1 MVAEVKKI
9 RRPLFLGI
17 FAYVA
22 TIFINKST
30 QLTGKTIRL
39 PHNIWYTN
47 LNILPRIGVERLMH
61 KMRFFQS
68 VQFKLVIM
76 YLLLIIVAMQVIGAY
91 FVRELEGQLEK
102 NFQDSIT
109 NSITLL
115 DYNAREEI
123 IKNSDNSVKLQNDIR
138 ELLVD
143 FSRASSNLIEVR
155 IVDDKGKILGTSNL
169 NNQGI
174 VGQKSNDPLVKRTL
188 SLGTTSEDKIYKDE
202 SNKNNRVWVNVSSIK
217 NKGKVIGAIYLV
229 ADIESVY
236 KQVDDITNIFITGTL
251 IAMII
256 TAVLGILL
264 SRTITKPIVEM
275 KRQAYAMARGNYSR
289 KVKVYGV
296 DEIGELADS
305 FNTLTKRVQEAQ
317 AMTEGERR
325 KLSSVLAYMTDGV
338 IATDRRGKVILINTP
353 AEKMLRVKHESAN
366 GRSIIDVL
374 DIGDT
379 YQFEDL
385 MEVDGSLTMDRSTL
399 DKPYVLR
406 ANFSVIQ
413 RETGFNN
420 GVIAVLHDI
429 TDQEKVDQERRDFVS
444 NVSHELRTP
453 LTSMHSYLE
462 ALSDGAWEDKEIAPR
477 FLEVTQNETERMI
490 RLVNDLLKLSRMDG
504 GREQLEKSFV
514 NFTDFFN
521 HIIDRFEMMKK
532 ETIMF
537 KRHIPREPVIIEI
550 DEDKVMQ
557 VLDNIISNANKYSPD
572 GGRISFYLKKF
583 EDEIEVSIADEGLGV
598 PDEDLANVFDRF
610 FRVDKARSREMGGT
624 GLGLA
629 IAREVIEAHGGR
641 IWAERNKTKG
651 TIIKFTLPYSDLPE
665 DDWE

>member
-1 MVAEVKKI
+1 M
-9 RRPLFLGI
+9 GI
-17 FAYVA
+17 FAYLV

-39 PHNIWYTN
+39 HHNIWYTN

-143 FSRASSNLIEVR
+143 YSRASSNLIEVR

-217 NKGKVIGAIYLV
+217 NKGQVIGAIYLV

-264 SRTITKPIVEM
+264 SRTITKPIIEM
-275 KRQAYAMARGNYSR
+275 KRQTYAMARGNYSR

-305 FNTLTKRVQEAQ
+305 FNTLTKRVQDAQ

>member
-1 MVAEVKKI
+1 M
-9 RRPLFLGI
+9 GI
-17 FAYVA
+17 FAYLG

-39 PHNIWYTN
+39 HHNIWYTN

-143 FSRASSNLIEVR
+143 YSRASSNLIEVR

-217 NKGKVIGAIYLV
+217 NKGQVIGAIYLV

-264 SRTITKPIVEM
+264 SRTITKPIIEM

-420 GVIAVLHDI
+420 GVIVVLHDI

-665 DDWE
+665 DD

>member
-1 MVAEVKKI
+1 M
-9 RRPLFLGI
+9 GI
-17 FAYVA
+17 FAYLV

-143 FSRASSNLIEVR
+143 YSRASSNLIEVR
-155 IVDDKGKILGTSNL
+155 IIDDKGKILGTSNL

-217 NKGKVIGAIYLV
+217 NKGQVIGAIYLV

-641 IWAERNKTKG
+641 IWAERNKNKG

>member
-1 MVAEVKKI
+1 
-9 RRPLFLGI
+9 
-17 FAYVA
+17 
-22 TIFINKST
+22 
-30 QLTGKTIRL
+30 
-39 PHNIWYTN
+39 
-47 LNILPRIGVERLMH
+47 
-61 KMRFFQS
+61 MRFFQS

-143 FSRASSNLIEVR
+143 YSRASSNLIEVR

-217 NKGKVIGAIYLV
+217 NKGQVIGAIYLV

-641 IWAERNKTKG
+641 IWAERNKNKG

-665 DDWE
+665 DGWE

>member
-1 MVAEVKKI
+1 M
-9 RRPLFLGI
+9 GI
-17 FAYVA
+17 FAYLV

-143 FSRASSNLIEVR
+143 YSRASSNLIEVR

-217 NKGKVIGAIYLV
+217 NKGQVIGAIYLV

-420 GVIAVLHDI
+420 GIIAVLHDI

-641 IWAERNKTKG
+641 IWAERNKNKG

>member
-1 MVAEVKKI
+1 
-9 RRPLFLGI
+9 
-17 FAYVA
+17 
-22 TIFINKST
+22 
-30 QLTGKTIRL
+30 
-39 PHNIWYTN
+39 
-47 LNILPRIGVERLMH
+47 MH

-143 FSRASSNLIEVR
+143 YSRASSNLIEVR

-217 NKGKVIGAIYLV
+217 NKGQVIGAIYLV

-641 IWAERNKTKG
+641 IWAERNKNKG
-651 TIIKFTLPYSDLPE
+651 TI
-665 DDWE
+665 

>member
-1 MVAEVKKI
+1 
-9 RRPLFLGI
+9 
-17 FAYVA
+17 
-22 TIFINKST
+22 
-30 QLTGKTIRL
+30 
-39 PHNIWYTN
+39 
-47 LNILPRIGVERLMH
+47 MH

-143 FSRASSNLIEVR
+143 YSRASSNLIEVR

-188 SLGTTSEDKIYKDE
+188 SIGTTSEDKIYKDE

-217 NKGKVIGAIYLV
+217 NKGQVIGAIYLV

-264 SRTITKPIVEM
+264 SRTITKPIIEM

>member
-1 MVAEVKKI
+1 M
-9 RRPLFLGI
+9 GI
-17 FAYVA
+17 SAYLII
-22 TIFINKST
+22 IFINKLT
-30 QLTGKTIRL
+30 QITGKTIRL
-39 PHNIWYTN
+39 PCNIWYTN

-143 FSRASSNLIEVR
+143 YSRASSNIIEVR

-169 NNQGI
+169 DNQGI

-217 NKGKVIGAIYLV
+217 NKGQVIGAIYLV

-264 SRTITKPIVEM
+264 SRTITKPIIEM

-537 KRHIPREPVIIEI
+537 KRHIPKEPVIIEI

-641 IWAERNKTKG
+641 IWAERNKSKG
-651 TIIKFTLPYSDLPE
+651 TIIKFTLPYSDLLE

>member
-1 MVAEVKKI
+1 
-9 RRPLFLGI
+9 
-17 FAYVA
+17 
-22 TIFINKST
+22 
-30 QLTGKTIRL
+30 
-39 PHNIWYTN
+39 
-47 LNILPRIGVERLMH
+47 MH

-143 FSRASSNLIEVR
+143 YSRASSNLIEVR

-217 NKGKVIGAIYLV
+217 NKGQVIGAIYLV

-275 KRQAYAMARGNYSR
+275 KRQAYAMARGNYSH

-641 IWAERNKTKG
+641 IWAERNKNKG

>member
-1 MVAEVKKI
+1 
-9 RRPLFLGI
+9 
-17 FAYVA
+17 
-22 TIFINKST
+22 
-30 QLTGKTIRL
+30 
-39 PHNIWYTN
+39 
-47 LNILPRIGVERLMH
+47 MH

-143 FSRASSNLIEVR
+143 YSRASSNLIEVR

-174 VGQKSNDPLVKRTL
+174 VGQKSNDLLVKRTL

-217 NKGKVIGAIYLV
+217 NKGQVIGAIYLV

-264 SRTITKPIVEM
+264 SRTITKPIIEM

>member
-1 MVAEVKKI
+1 
-9 RRPLFLGI
+9 
-17 FAYVA
+17 
-22 TIFINKST
+22 
-30 QLTGKTIRL
+30 
-39 PHNIWYTN
+39 
-47 LNILPRIGVERLMH
+47 MH

-115 DYNAREEI
+115 DYIAREEI

-143 FSRASSNLIEVR
+143 YSRASSNLIEVR

-217 NKGKVIGAIYLV
+217 NKGQVIGAIYLV

-264 SRTITKPIVEM
+264 SRTITKPIIEM

>member
-1 MVAEVKKI
+1 
-9 RRPLFLGI
+9 
-17 FAYVA
+17 
-22 TIFINKST
+22 
-30 QLTGKTIRL
+30 
-39 PHNIWYTN
+39 
-47 LNILPRIGVERLMH
+47 MH

-143 FSRASSNLIEVR
+143 YSRASSNLIEVR

-217 NKGKVIGAIYLV
+217 NKGQVIGAIYLV

-264 SRTITKPIVEM
+264 SRTITKPIIEM

-453 LTSMHSYLE
+453 LTSIHSYLE

>member
-1 MVAEVKKI
+1 
-9 RRPLFLGI
+9 
-17 FAYVA
+17 
-22 TIFINKST
+22 
-30 QLTGKTIRL
+30 
-39 PHNIWYTN
+39 
-47 LNILPRIGVERLMH
+47 MH

-143 FSRASSNLIEVR
+143 YSRASSNLIEVR

-217 NKGKVIGAIYLV
+217 NKGQVIGAIYLV

-420 GVIAVLHDI
+420 GVIAVHHDI

-641 IWAERNKTKG
+641 IWAERNKNKG

>member
-1 MVAEVKKI
+1 
-9 RRPLFLGI
+9 
-17 FAYVA
+17 
-22 TIFINKST
+22 
-30 QLTGKTIRL
+30 
-39 PHNIWYTN
+39 
-47 LNILPRIGVERLMH
+47 H

-143 FSRASSNLIEVR
+143 YSRASSNLIEVR

-217 NKGKVIGAIYLV
+217 NKGQVIGAIYLV

-264 SRTITKPIVEM
+264 SRTITKPIIEM

>member
-1 MVAEVKKI
+1 
-9 RRPLFLGI
+9 
-17 FAYVA
+17 
-22 TIFINKST
+22 
-30 QLTGKTIRL
+30 
-39 PHNIWYTN
+39 
-47 LNILPRIGVERLMH
+47 MH

-143 FSRASSNLIEVR
+143 YSRASSNLIEVR

-217 NKGKVIGAIYLV
+217 NKGQVIGAIYLV

-477 FLEVTQNETERMI
+477 FLEVMQNETERMI

-641 IWAERNKTKG
+641 IWAERNKNKG

>member
-1 MVAEVKKI
+1 M
-9 RRPLFLGI
+9 GI
-17 FAYVA
+17 FAYLV

-39 PHNIWYTN
+39 HHNIWYTN

-143 FSRASSNLIEVR
+143 YSRASSNLIEVR

-217 NKGKVIGAIYLV
+217 NKGQVIGAIYLV

-264 SRTITKPIVEM
+264 SRTITKPIIEM

-317 AMTEGERR
+317 AITEGERR

>member
-1 MVAEVKKI
+1 
-9 RRPLFLGI
+9 
-17 FAYVA
+17 
-22 TIFINKST
+22 
-30 QLTGKTIRL
+30 
-39 PHNIWYTN
+39 
-47 LNILPRIGVERLMH
+47 MH

-143 FSRASSNLIEVR
+143 YSRASSNLIEVR

-217 NKGKVIGAIYLV
+217 NKGQVIGAIYLV

-236 KQVDDITNIFITGTL
+236 KQVDDITNSFITGTL

-264 SRTITKPIVEM
+264 SRTITKPIIEM

>member
-1 MVAEVKKI
+1 
-9 RRPLFLGI
+9 
-17 FAYVA
+17 
-22 TIFINKST
+22 
-30 QLTGKTIRL
+30 
-39 PHNIWYTN
+39 
-47 LNILPRIGVERLMH
+47 MH

-174 VGQKSNDPLVKRTL
+174 VGQKSNDLLVKRTL

-385 MEVDGSLTMDRSTL
+385 MEVDGSLTMDRSTF

>member
-1 MVAEVKKI
+1 M
-9 RRPLFLGI
+9 GI
-17 FAYVA
+17 FAYLV

-143 FSRASSNLIEVR
+143 YSRASSNLIEVR

-217 NKGKVIGAIYLV
+217 NKGQVIGAIYLV

-236 KQVDDITNIFITGTL
+236 KQVDYITNIFITGTL

-641 IWAERNKTKG
+641 IWAERNKNKG

>member
-1 MVAEVKKI
+1 M
-9 RRPLFLGI
+9 GI
-17 FAYVA
+17 FAYLV

-39 PHNIWYTN
+39 HHNIWYTN

-91 FVRELEGQLEK
+91 FVRELEGQREK

-143 FSRASSNLIEVR
+143 YSRASSNLIEVR

-217 NKGKVIGAIYLV
+217 NKGQVIGAIYLV

-264 SRTITKPIVEM
+264 SRTITKPIIEM

>member
-1 MVAEVKKI
+1 MS
-9 RRPLFLGI
+9 I
-17 FAYVA
+17 FAYLV

-143 FSRASSNLIEVR
+143 YSRASSNLIEVR

-217 NKGKVIGAIYLV
+217 NKGQVIGAIYLV

-641 IWAERNKTKG
+641 IWAERNKNKG

>member
-1 MVAEVKKI
+1 
-9 RRPLFLGI
+9 
-17 FAYVA
+17 
-22 TIFINKST
+22 
-30 QLTGKTIRL
+30 
-39 PHNIWYTN
+39 
-47 LNILPRIGVERLMH
+47 MH

-102 NFQDSIT
+102 NFQNSIT

-143 FSRASSNLIEVR
+143 YSRASSNLIEVR
-155 IVDDKGKILGTSNL
+155 IVDEKGKILGTSNL

-217 NKGKVIGAIYLV
+217 NKGEVIGAIYLV

-251 IAMII
+251 IAMVI
-256 TAVLGILL
+256 TAILGILL

-374 DIGDT
+374 DIGDN

-399 DKPYVLR
+399 DKPYILR

-504 GREQLEKSFV
+504 GREHLEKSFV

-537 KRHIPREPVIIEI
+537 KRHIPKEPVIIEI

-583 EDEIEVSIADEGLGV
+583 EDEIEISIADEGLGV
-598 PDEDLANVFDRF
+598 PEEDLANVFDRF

-641 IWAERNKTKG
+641 IWAERNKSKG
-651 TIIKFTLPYSDLPE
+651 TVIKFTLPYSDLPE

>member
-1 MVAEVKKI
+1 
-9 RRPLFLGI
+9 
-17 FAYVA
+17 
-22 TIFINKST
+22 
-30 QLTGKTIRL
+30 
-39 PHNIWYTN
+39 
-47 LNILPRIGVERLMH
+47 MH

-641 IWAERNKTKG
+641 IWAERNKNKG

>member
-1 MVAEVKKI
+1 
-9 RRPLFLGI
+9 
-17 FAYVA
+17 
-22 TIFINKST
+22 
-30 QLTGKTIRL
+30 
-39 PHNIWYTN
+39 
-47 LNILPRIGVERLMH
+47 MH

-123 IKNSDNSVKLQNDIR
+123 LKNTDNTVKLQNDIR

-143 FSRASSNLIEVR
+143 YSRASSNIIEVR
-155 IVDDKGKILGTSNL
+155 IVDEKGKILGTSNL
-169 NNQGI
+169 NNQGV

-217 NKGKVIGAIYLV
+217 NKGEVIGAIYLV

-374 DIGDT
+374 DIGDKF
-379 YQFEDL
+379 QFEDL
-385 MEVDGSLTMDRSTL
+385 MEVDGSLTMDRSTS
-399 DKPYVLR
+399 DKPYILR

-537 KRHIPREPVIIEI
+537 KRHIPKEPVIIEI
-550 DEDKVMQ
+550 DEDKVIQ

-572 GGRISFYLKKF
+572 GGRISFYLKKY

-598 PDEDLANVFDRF
+598 PDEDLATIFDRF

-641 IWAERNKTKG
+641 IWAERNKSKG

>member
-1 MVAEVKKI
+1 
-9 RRPLFLGI
+9 
-17 FAYVA
+17 
-22 TIFINKST
+22 
-30 QLTGKTIRL
+30 
-39 PHNIWYTN
+39 
-47 LNILPRIGVERLMH
+47 MH

-366 GRSIIDVL
+366 GSSIIDVL

-385 MEVDGSLTMDRSTL
+385 MEVDGSLTMDRSTF

>member
-1 MVAEVKKI
+1 
-9 RRPLFLGI
+9 
-17 FAYVA
+17 
-22 TIFINKST
+22 
-30 QLTGKTIRL
+30 
-39 PHNIWYTN
+39 
-47 LNILPRIGVERLMH
+47 MH

-143 FSRASSNLIEVR
+143 YSRASSNLIEVR

-202 SNKNNRVWVNVSSIK
+202 SNKNNRVWANVSSIK
-217 NKGKVIGAIYLV
+217 NKGQVIGAIYLV

-641 IWAERNKTKG
+641 IWAERNKNKG

>member
-1 MVAEVKKI
+1 M
-9 RRPLFLGI
+9 GI
-17 FAYVA
+17 FAYLV

-143 FSRASSNLIEVR
+143 YSRASSNLIEVR

-217 NKGKVIGAIYLV
+217 NKGQVIGAIYLV

-537 KRHIPREPVIIEI
+537 KHHIPREPVIIEI

-641 IWAERNKTKG
+641 IWAERNKNKG

>member
-1 MVAEVKKI
+1 M
-9 RRPLFLGI
+9 GI
-17 FAYVA
+17 SAYLII
-22 TIFINKST
+22 IFINKLT
-30 QLTGKTIRL
+30 QITGKTIRL
-39 PHNIWYTN
+39 PCNIWYTN

-143 FSRASSNLIEVR
+143 YSRASSNIIEVR

-169 NNQGI
+169 DNQGI

-217 NKGKVIGAIYLV
+217 NKGQVIGAIYLV

-264 SRTITKPIVEM
+264 SRTITKPIIEM

-537 KRHIPREPVIIEI
+537 KRHIPKEPVIIEI

-641 IWAERNKTKG
+641 IWAERNKSKG

>member
-1 MVAEVKKI
+1 
-9 RRPLFLGI
+9 
-17 FAYVA
+17 
-22 TIFINKST
+22 
-30 QLTGKTIRL
+30 
-39 PHNIWYTN
+39 
-47 LNILPRIGVERLMH
+47 MH

-385 MEVDGSLTMDRSTL
+385 MEVDGSLTMDRSTFN
-399 DKPYVLR
+399 KPYVLR

>member
-1 MVAEVKKI
+1 M
-9 RRPLFLGI
+9 GI
-17 FAYVA
+17 FAYLG

-39 PHNIWYTN
+39 HHNIWYTN

-143 FSRASSNLIEVR
+143 YSRASSNLIEVR

-217 NKGKVIGAIYLV
+217 NKGQVIGAIYLV

-264 SRTITKPIVEM
+264 SRTITKPIIEM

-325 KLSSVLAYMTDGV
+325 KSSSVLAYMTDGV

>member
-1 MVAEVKKI
+1 M
-9 RRPLFLGI
+9 GI
-17 FAYVA
+17 FAYLV

-30 QLTGKTIRL
+30 QLIGKTIRL

-143 FSRASSNLIEVR
+143 YSRASSNLIEVR

-217 NKGKVIGAIYLV
+217 NKGQVIGAIYLV

-641 IWAERNKTKG
+641 IWAERNKNKG

>member
-1 MVAEVKKI
+1 
-9 RRPLFLGI
+9 
-17 FAYVA
+17 
-22 TIFINKST
+22 
-30 QLTGKTIRL
+30 
-39 PHNIWYTN
+39 
-47 LNILPRIGVERLMH
+47 MH

-143 FSRASSNLIEVR
+143 YSRASSNLIEVR

-217 NKGKVIGAIYLV
+217 NIGQVIGAIYLV

-264 SRTITKPIVEM
+264 SRTITKPIIEM

>member
-1 MVAEVKKI
+1 M
-9 RRPLFLGI
+9 GI
-17 FAYVA
+17 FAYLV

-143 FSRASSNLIEVR
+143 YSRASSNLIEVR

-217 NKGKVIGAIYLV
+217 NKGQVIGAIYLV

-429 TDQEKVDQERRDFVS
+429 TDQEKVDQRRDFVS

-641 IWAERNKTKG
+641 IWAERNKNKG

>member
-1 MVAEVKKI
+1 M
-9 RRPLFLGI
+9 GI
-17 FAYVA
+17 FAYLV

-39 PHNIWYTN
+39 PYNIWYTN

-91 FVRELEGQLEK
+91 FVREREGQLEK

-143 FSRASSNLIEVR
+143 YSRASSNLIEVR

-217 NKGKVIGAIYLV
+217 NKGQVIGAIYLV

-641 IWAERNKTKG
+641 IWAERNKNKG

>member
-1 MVAEVKKI
+1 
-9 RRPLFLGI
+9 
-17 FAYVA
+17 
-22 TIFINKST
+22 
-30 QLTGKTIRL
+30 
-39 PHNIWYTN
+39 
-47 LNILPRIGVERLMH
+47 
-61 KMRFFQS
+61 
-68 VQFKLVIM
+68 M

-102 NFQDSIT
+102 NFQNSIT

-143 FSRASSNLIEVR
+143 YSRASSNLIEVR
-155 IVDDKGKILGTSNL
+155 IVDEKGKILGTSNL

-217 NKGKVIGAIYLV
+217 NKGEVIGAIYLV

-251 IAMII
+251 IAMVI
-256 TAVLGILL
+256 TAILGILL

-374 DIGDT
+374 DIGDS

-399 DKPYVLR
+399 DKPYILR

-504 GREQLEKSFV
+504 GREHLEKSFV

-537 KRHIPREPVIIEI
+537 KRHIPKEPVIIEI

-583 EDEIEVSIADEGLGV
+583 EDEIEISIADEGLGV
-598 PDEDLANVFDRF
+598 PEEDLANVFDRF

-641 IWAERNKTKG
+641 IWAERNKSKG
-651 TIIKFTLPYSDLPE
+651 TVIKFTLPYSDLPE

>member
-1 MVAEVKKI
+1 M
-9 RRPLFLGI
+9 GI
-17 FAYVA
+17 FAYLV

-143 FSRASSNLIEVR
+143 YSRASSNLIEVR

-217 NKGKVIGAIYLV
+217 NKGQVIGAIYLV

-305 FNTLTKRVQEAQ
+305 FNTLTKRVQETQ

-641 IWAERNKTKG
+641 IWAERNKNKG

>member
-1 MVAEVKKI
+1 M
-9 RRPLFLGI
+9 GI
-17 FAYVA
+17 FAYLV

-109 NSITLL
+109 NSIALL

-143 FSRASSNLIEVR
+143 YSRASSNLIEVR

-217 NKGKVIGAIYLV
+217 NKGQVIGAIYLV

-641 IWAERNKTKG
+641 IWAERNKNKG

>member
-1 MVAEVKKI
+1 M
-9 RRPLFLGI
+9 GI
-17 FAYVA
+17 FAYLG

-39 PHNIWYTN
+39 HHNIWYTN

-143 FSRASSNLIEVR
+143 YSRASSNLIEVR

-217 NKGKVIGAIYLV
+217 NKGQVIGAIYLV

-264 SRTITKPIVEM
+264 SRTITKPIIEM

-532 ETIMF
+532 ESIMF